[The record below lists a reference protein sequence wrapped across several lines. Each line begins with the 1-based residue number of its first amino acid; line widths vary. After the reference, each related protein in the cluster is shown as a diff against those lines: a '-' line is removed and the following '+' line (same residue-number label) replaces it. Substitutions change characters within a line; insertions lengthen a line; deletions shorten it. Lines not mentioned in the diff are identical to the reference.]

1 MEALDLARWQFGVT
15 TVYHF
20 IFVPLTIG
28 LSLLVAIMQTYAY
41 RAKDAET
48 RTAWVKITKFFGQL
62 LIINFGIGIATG
74 IVQEFQFG
82 MNWSKYSIFVGDIF
96 GAPLALEGLL
106 AFFMES
112 TFLGLWIFGW
122 DKLPKKI
129 HLLSIW
135 MVALGTALSAY
146 FILAA
151 NSFMQHPVAAVFN
164 PETGRAELDPS
175 QGGIWGVL
183 TNSTT
188 LATFP
193 HVIAGAWLVAACF
206 VTGISTWHMI
216 RHTRKGQ
223 QLGTDTAEGAAHI
236 KQARTIFRPAVRF
249 GVVWMLIAG
258 VGLGISGDAQ
268 AKLMFEQQPMKMA
281 SAEALCHTEKGASFS
296 LLTLGGPDAF
306 NANCDNVRDVI
317 TVPYLLSVLAT
328 WDPHT
333 ELKGVTELEKE
344 YKEKYG
350 ETVTMPDGSVVP
362 ANYTPDLFTSYWS
375 FRLMIGLAGFAA
387 VLALWMLWVTR
398 EKKQGDEISKQGLTT
413 SKLVSTFALIAIPMP
428 FLANSFGWIF
438 TEVGRQPW
446 VVAPNPTG
454 DPMVR
459 LMTMQGV
466 SNHPSWIVVTSLVV
480 FTLLYGV
487 LAVVWYQLMHRYSAK
502 GISLPAPDEDKA
514 DAKEVSLSFGY

>member
-15 TVYHF
+15 TVYHY

-28 LSLLVAIMQTYAY
+28 LSMLVAIMQTIAY
-41 RAKDAET
+41 RAKDDEKRA
-48 RTAWVKITKFFGQL
+48 AWVKITKFFGQL

-175 QGGIWGVL
+175 QGGIFGVL
-183 TNSTT
+183 TNITT

-193 HVIAGAWLVAACF
+193 HVISAAWLTAACF
-206 VTGISTWHMI
+206 VTGISVWHMI
-216 RHTRKGQ
+216 RHTQKGEK
-223 QLGTDTAEGAAHI
+223 LGVETEEGAAHI
-236 KQARTIFRPAVRF
+236 KQARTIFRPAVRL
-249 GVVWMLIAG
+249 GVTWMLIAG
-258 VGLGISGDAQ
+258 VVVGLTGDWQ
-268 AKLMFEQQPMKMA
+268 AKLMFQQQPIKMA
-281 SAEALCHTEKGASFS
+281 SAEALCHTQKGAEFS
-296 LLTLGGPDAF
+296 ILTLGSPDAF
-306 NANCDNVRDVI
+306 NTNCEDVTDVI
-317 TVPYLLSVLAT
+317 TIPYLLSILAT
-328 WDPHT
+328 WNPNA
-333 ELKGVTELEKE
+333 EVKGVLELEKE
-344 YKEKYG
+344 YKEKFG
-350 ETVTMPDGSVVP
+350 ETVTLPNGEVVP
-362 ANYTPDLFTSYWS
+362 ANYTPDLFTTYWS

-387 VLALWMLWVTR
+387 ILAFWALWVTR
-398 EKKQGDEISKQGLTT
+398 ENKKGNLLAKKGLTN
-413 SKLVSTFALIAIPMP
+413 SKLLSSFALLCIPMP

-466 SNHPSWIVVTSLVV
+466 SNHPSWIVITSLVV

-487 LAVVWYQLMHRYSAK
+487 LAVVWYRLMHRYTAK
-502 GISLPAPDEDKA
+502 GIALPATGDDKE
-514 DAKEVSLSFGY
+514 DAKDVSLSFGY